1 MLEETE
7 HHPLTYND
15 TQSDTSSDEE
25 VVMPEDS
32 FRPILDVLSIVAPKE
47 TFVIE

>member
-1 MLEETE
+1 LTPEKQQPLSVMLEETE

-25 VVMPEDS
+25 VVPEMS
-32 FRPILDVLSIVAPKE
+32 F
-47 TFVIE
+47 